1 MQNLNE
7 GLPELHVEGGVN
19 DGIDGAVDV
28 AQPSE
33 GVVHLGGDLASCAVG
48 VQDVGDEKRQPAYDE
63 DTWRGGGKG
72 LQDKEERLKHVT
84 PASVSF
90 KQEDSLLPSFRQ
102 APRARDDMS
111 LRLGFVSP
119 SLPIVLV
126 VATCPLSPP
135 PPPRNELRAPD
146 VARSHPACESAAL
159 SSTSSAPLN
168 HCLCCMEGFF

>member
-63 DTWRGGGKG
+63 DTWGGGQRITGQRGAIKTRHSCFRF
-72 LQDKEERLKHVT
+72 LQT
-84 PASVSF
+84 GGF
-90 KQEDSLLPSFRQ
+90 I
-102 APRARDDMS
+102 APFIPTS
-111 LRLGFVSP
+111 SP
-119 SLPIVLV
+119 SP
-126 VATCPLSPP
+126 
-135 PPPRNELRAPD
+135 
-146 VARSHPACESAAL
+146 
-159 SSTSSAPLN
+159 
-168 HCLCCMEGFF
+168 G